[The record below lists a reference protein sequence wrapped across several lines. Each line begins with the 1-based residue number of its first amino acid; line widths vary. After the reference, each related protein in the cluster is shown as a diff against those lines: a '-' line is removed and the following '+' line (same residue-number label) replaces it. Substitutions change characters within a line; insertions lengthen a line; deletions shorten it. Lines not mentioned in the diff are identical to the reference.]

1 MLELG
6 QIEGLDR
13 VLVLPQ
19 VGSTNDYASQVLDQR
34 PEDWGAFNLIATD
47 TQTRGRGRLDRIW
60 LAPAGKNLALS
71 FLIRPLFST
80 QTLPLEGYHWLGSLA
95 ALALADSLGR
105 MGVAASLKWPND
117 LLIGQKKLAGILTQ
131 LLPEKEGGYAL
142 VVGLGLNVNLEAA
155 ELPVEGATS
164 LLLATGRPHELGALA
179 GEIASSFA
187 AYYRAFEA
195 AGWNPQTP
203 LDLDG
208 RQASLLERLESQ
220 TSTLGRRVT
229 LHLPGGQQVQGVA
242 EGLTPGGELELRAD
256 SGEIRA
262 YRVGDLV
269 HLRPAES

>member
-6 QIEGLDR
+6 QMEGLDR

-19 VGSTNDYASQVLDQR
+19 VGSTNDYASQVLDQG
-34 PEDWGAFNLIATD
+34 PEDWGAFNLIVTD
-47 TQTRGRGRLDRIW
+47 TQTRGRGRLDRSW

-164 LLLATGRPHELGALA
+164 LLLATGHPYELGALA

-195 AGWNPQTP
+195 AGWNPQAP

-208 RQASLLERLESQ
+208 RQASLLERLETQ

>member
-47 TQTRGRGRLDRIW
+47 TQIRGRGRLDRIW

-164 LLLATGRPHELGALA
+164 LLLATGCPHELGALA

-195 AGWNPQTP
+195 AGWNPQAP

-208 RQASLLERLESQ
+208 RQASLLERLETQ

-229 LHLPGGQQVQGVA
+229 LHLPGGQQVQGIA

-256 SGEIRA
+256 SGEIRV